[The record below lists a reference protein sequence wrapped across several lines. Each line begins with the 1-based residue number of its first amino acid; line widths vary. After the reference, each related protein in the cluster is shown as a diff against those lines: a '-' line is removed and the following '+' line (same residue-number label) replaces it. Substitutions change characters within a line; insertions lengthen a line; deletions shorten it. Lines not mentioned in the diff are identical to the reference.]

1 MLPKSLLV
9 AQKRRDKIKPIYAR
23 LNKENLEVANL
34 LIQTYKDHLGKKKG
48 ELDACIENLEEIGY
62 DYRFIRGL
70 TTLLDRK
77 CKITAKTPI
86 ESSKI
91 RRQVFFITRKNG
103 LPTTN
108 QARKKILHAAAQK
121 LKLSSEQ
128 IEDYLYADLEDQQ
141 ILESFEEISAQ
152 NLLKWYNLSLT
163 QTLLFLAT
171 ELCFTATGN
180 WQNIFRTI
188 KWLGLIYNIQ
198 KVDNSYVVEVDGPV
212 SLFKLNRKYGTKL
225 AKLLPSIIANKKWRI
240 TAKILRYKRDTQLL
254 NLQIDST
261 KYNEILI
268 RPQESES
275 GYDSLVEKD
284 FETRFKALSTGWK
297 IEREPELVPVGKWV
311 MIPDFKLQ
319 RGKMSVYLEVA
330 GFWTPKY
337 IENKIKKLSLLNNID
352 FIVAANQKLAC
363 QKLKKLRDRLEIIF
377 YNKRIPLKPL
387 LKILKKKEEAGIKK
401 EIECLEEEMFSD
413 LQDSVIELSKL
424 AKKFDVQEE
433 SVKRFLENKKIEGYI
448 NLGEFLIKGTKL
460 TEIKKKLSNR
470 LDKEDISYT
479 EAVKIIEESGGKNP
493 ARVLEI
499 LDFGVRWQGIDPNLA
514 KIYKDKSQTDH
525 KIR

>member
-9 AQKRRDKIKPIYAR
+9 AQKRRDKIKPIYAT
-23 LNKENLEVANL
+23 LNKENLELANL

-48 ELDACIENLEEIGY
+48 ELDASIENLEEIGY

-77 CKITAKTPI
+77 CEIKAKTPI
-86 ESSKI
+86 ESFKI
-91 RRQVFFITRKNG
+91 RRKVFHIAQKNG

-108 QARKKILHAAAQK
+108 QARKEILHEAAQHLQLPSK
-121 LKLSSEQ
+121 Q

-141 ILESFEEISAQ
+141 ILESFEEISAK

-198 KVDNSYVVEVDGPV
+198 KIDDNYVIQVDGPA

-225 AKLLPSIIANKKWRI
+225 AKLLPPIIANKKWKI
-240 TAKILRYKRDTQLL
+240 NAKILRYKRDTQLL
-254 NLQIDST
+254 NLKLDST
-261 KYNEILI
+261 KHNQIMSSQGYE
-268 RPQESES
+268 PD
-275 GYDSLVEKD
+275 YDSWVEKD
-284 FETRFKALSTGWK
+284 FASRFKALNTGWK
-297 IEREPELVPVGKWV
+297 IEREPELIPVGKWV

-319 RGKMSVYLEVA
+319 KGKMSVYLEVA

-337 IENKIKKLSLLNNID
+337 IENKIKKLSFLNNID

-363 QKLKKLRDRLEIIF
+363 QKLKKLKNRLHLIF
-377 YNKRIPLKPL
+377 YTKRIPLKPV
-387 LKILKKKEEAGIKK
+387 LKILKNKEEAYIKK
-401 EIECLEEEMFSD
+401 DIEFLKEEIFSN
-413 LQDSVIELSKL
+413 LQDTVIELTKL
-424 AKKFDVQEE
+424 AKQFDVQEE
-433 SVKRFLENKKIEGYI
+433 SVKRFLENKQIKGYV
-448 NLGEFLIKGTKL
+448 NLGEFLIQETKL
-460 TEIKKKLSNR
+460 TEIKKKLSDR
-470 LDKEDISYT
+470 LTKDDLSYT
-479 EAVKIIEESGGKNP
+479 EAVKIIEKSGGKNP
-493 ARVLEI
+493 ARILET
-499 LDFGVRWQGIDPNLA
+499 LKFGVKWHGIDPNTA
-514 KIYKDKSQTDH
+514 KIYQKP
-525 KIR
+525 

>member
-9 AQKRRDKIKPIYAR
+9 AQKRRDKIKPIYVK
-23 LNKENLEVANL
+23 LNKENLEIANL
-34 LIQTYKDHLGKKKG
+34 IIQTYKDHLGRKKG
-48 ELDACIENLEEIGY
+48 ELDSALENLEEIGY

-70 TTLLDRK
+70 STLLDRK
-77 CKITAKTPI
+77 CKITTNTPI

-91 RRQVFFITRKNG
+91 RRKVFHITRKNG

-108 QARKKILHAAAQK
+108 QARKKFLQAAAQQ
-121 LKLSSEQ
+121 LKLSPEQ

-141 ILESFEEISAQ
+141 IVESFEEISAQ

-198 KVDNSYVVEVDGPV
+198 KIDENYVVRVDGPA

-225 AKLLPSIIANKKWRI
+225 AKLLPQIIANKKWRI

-254 NLQIDST
+254 NLELDNI
-261 KYNEILI
+261 KYNEILL
-268 RPQESES
+268 RPESEP
-275 GYDSLVEKD
+275 GYDSSVEKN
-284 FETRFKALSTGWK
+284 FETRFKALNTGWK
-297 IEREPELVPVGKWV
+297 IEREPEFIPVGKWV

-319 RGKMSVYLEVA
+319 KDKMRVYLEVA

-337 IENKIKKLSLLNNID
+337 IQNKITKLQLLNNID
-352 FIVAANQKLAC
+352 FIVVANQKLAC
-363 QKLKKLRDRLEIIF
+363 QKLKKLQDRLEIIF

-387 LKILKKKEEAGIKK
+387 LKILKKKEESGIKK
-401 EIECLEEEMFSD
+401 DIECLEEEMFSN

-424 AKKFDVQEE
+424 ANKFDVQEE
-433 SVKRFLENKKIEGYI
+433 SIKRFLENKQIKGYM
-448 NLGEFLIKGTKL
+448 NLGEILIKDTKL
-460 TEIKKKLSNR
+460 TEIKKKLSNS
-470 LDKEDISYT
+470 LDKEDVSYT
-479 EAVKIIEESGGKNP
+479 EAVKIIEQSGGKYP

-499 LDFGVRWQGIDPNLA
+499 LNFGVKWQGIDPNLA
-514 KIYKDKSQTDH
+514 KIYI
-525 KIR
+525 KISSRSKN